1 MKKCFYIL
9 WAALTMAGVFTACTN
24 EDSPMTE
31 QNELKIVT
39 IRATID
45 GDLGSRVAL
54 TDDAKNRVV
63 KVEWAAGDAFKIN
76 VNGTDYIFTYTEDDK
91 FECTDASF
99 PETFDEAGTVT
110 ATYPATAPTA
120 CTSQSGTLDG
130 AASLLTMTAT
140 LDVTAE
146 QSTADLALNFKH
158 NNSIVKMTLNN
169 DDFKGK
175 NVTWVTLKSGNS
187 VVATT
192 NGTFTDDAE
201 NGSVVAYFTVEPQT
215 MADITV
221 LAVCGESNYTVA
233 LTDRILEAGKLYNV
247 NKKMAKVPPMG
258 DKTATLAVKGD
269 FAMADGTFISKD
281 ATLTAE
287 QKTNVRGIVFWT
299 LADKN
304 SAAGAETSAKL
315 TDDKIM
321 AKDFPN
327 CSHGL
332 IVSLKDVFQETKWQ
346 SDVVSKIN
354 SWQSSDAFNADNK
367 NEYKSI
373 GSTVD
378 SDDFRQDLINYILGY
393 QNTKILKAY
402 NAQCE
407 AAQKVLPVSL
417 LADFYERNP
426 APANTTGWFIP
437 SVKELTLLYGVD
449 KDDVYKN
456 GFGNSTKTE
465 MNTILESLGTDFAD
479 ILSNG
484 YYWSSSECE
493 NVFYAFSL
501 RFFNGDV
508 THTEKNYRA
517 YSYYVRAVCA
527 F

>member
-54 TDDAKNRVV
+54 TDDDKNRVV
-63 KVEWAAGDAFKIN
+63 KVGWAAGDAFKIN

-110 ATYPATAPTA
+110 ATYPAIAPTA

-158 NNSIVKMTLNN
+158 NNSIVKMTLSN

-175 NVTWVTLKSGNS
+175 DVTWVTLKSGNS

-221 LAVCGESNYTVA
+221 LAVCRESNYTVT

-258 DKTATLAVKGD
+258 YKTATQAVKGD

-287 QKTNVRGIVFWT
+287 QKNNVRGIVFWT

-304 SAAGAETSAKL
+304 TEAGAKTFAKL

-332 IVSLKDVFQETKWQ
+332 IVSLKDVAQETKWQ
-346 SDVVSKIN
+346 SYVDSKIN

-367 NEYKSI
+367 NDYKSI
-373 GSTVD
+373 GSTFS
-378 SDDFRQDLINYILGY
+378 SDDFTKDLINYILGY

-417 LADFYERNP
+417 LADFYEQNP

-437 SVKELTLLYGVD
+437 SVKELTLLYGAD
-449 KDDVYKN
+449 KDNVYTN

-465 MNTILESLGTDFAD
+465 MNKILTSLGTDCAD
-479 ILSNG
+479 ILRDDF
-484 YYWSSSECE
+484 YWSSSEDEE
-493 NVFYAFSL
+493 NIFYAFSL
-501 RFFNGDV
+501 NFYNGSVEDIM
-508 THTEKNYRA
+508 KNGRA
-517 YSYYVRAVCA
+517 YYVRAVCA

>member
-63 KVEWAAGDAFKIN
+63 KVGWAAGDAFKIN

-91 FECTDASF
+91 FECADASF
-99 PETFDEAGTVT
+99 PETFDEAGTVI

-158 NNSIVKMTLNN
+158 NNSIVKMTLSN

-221 LAVCGESNYTVA
+221 LAVCGENNYTVA

-258 DKTATLAVKGD
+258 EKTATQAVKGD

-287 QKTNVRGIVFWT
+287 QKNNVRGIVFWT

-304 SAAGAETSAKL
+304 TAADAKTSAKL
-315 TDDKIM
+315 TDDEIM

-332 IVSLKDVFQETKWQ
+332 IVSLKDVSQETKWQ
-346 SDVVSKIN
+346 FNVDSKIN
-354 SWQSSDAFNADNK
+354 SWQNSDAFNADNK

-378 SDDFRQDLINYILGY
+378 SGDFTQDLINYILGY

-407 AAQKVLPVSL
+407 TAQKVLPVSL
-417 LADFYERNP
+417 LADFYKQNP

-449 KDDVYKN
+449 KDNVYTN

-465 MNTILESLGTDFAD
+465 MNEILTSLGTDCAD
-479 ILSNG
+479 ILRDDF
-484 YYWSSSECE
+484 YWSSSEDE
-493 NVFYAFSL
+493 EYIFYAFSL
-501 RFFNGDV
+501 NFYNGSVVDIM
-508 THTEKNYRA
+508 KNERA
-517 YSYYVRAVCA
+517 YYVRAVCA

>member
-63 KVEWAAGDAFKIN
+63 KVDWAAGDAFKIN

-110 ATYPATAPTA
+110 ATYPAIAPTA

-192 NGTFTDDAE
+192 NGTFTGDAE
-201 NGSVVAYFTVEPQT
+201 DGSVVAYFTVEPQT

-221 LAVCGESNYTVA
+221 LAVCGECNYTVA

-247 NKKMAKVPPMG
+247 NKKMTKVTSMG
-258 DKTATLAVKGD
+258 DKTATQAVKGD
-269 FAMADGTFISKD
+269 FAMADGTFISMD

-304 SAAGAETSAKL
+304 TAADAKTSAEL

-321 AKDFPN
+321 VKDFPN

-346 SDVVSKIN
+346 SYVDSKIN

-373 GSTVD
+373 GSTYD
-378 SDDFRQDLINYILGY
+378 SGDFTKDLINYILGY

-417 LADFYERNP
+417 LADFYEQNP

-449 KDDVYKN
+449 KDNVSTN
-456 GFGNSTKTE
+456 GFGNLTKTE
-465 MNTILESLGTDFAD
+465 MNTILTSLGTDYAD
-479 ILSNG
+479 VLSNEN
-484 YYWSSSECE
+484 YWSSSEDEE
-493 NVFYAFSL
+493 NIFYAFSL
-501 RFFNGDV
+501 NFYNGSVEDIM
-508 THTEKNYRA
+508 KNGRA
-517 YSYYVRAVCA
+517 YYVRAVCA

>member
-63 KVEWAAGDAFKIN
+63 KVGWAAGDAFKIN
-76 VNGTDYIFTYTEDDK
+76 VNGMDYIFTYTEDDK

-99 PETFDEAGTVT
+99 PETFGEAGTVT

-158 NNSIVKMTLNN
+158 NNSIVKMTLSN

-175 NVTWVTLKSGNS
+175 DVTWVTLKSGNS

-192 NGTFTDDAE
+192 NGTFTGDAE
-201 NGSVVAYFTVEPQT
+201 DGSVVAYFTVEPQT

-221 LAVCGESNYTVA
+221 LAVCGENNYTVA
-233 LTDRILEAGKLYNV
+233 LTDRILGAGKLYNV
-247 NKKMAKVPPMG
+247 NKEMTIVPPMG
-258 DKTATLAVKGD
+258 DKTATQAVKGD

-299 LADKN
+299 LADRN
-304 SAAGAETSAKL
+304 TAADAETSAKL

-321 AKDFPN
+321 VKDFPN

-332 IVSLKDVFQETKWQ
+332 IVSLKDVSQETKWQ
-346 SDVVSKIN
+346 SYVDSKIN

-373 GSTVD
+373 GSTYG
-378 SDDFRQDLINYILGY
+378 SGDFTKDLINYILGY

-407 AAQKVLPVSL
+407 TAQKVLPVSL
-417 LADFYERNP
+417 LADFYEQNP

-449 KDDVYKN
+449 KDNVSTN
-456 GFGNSTKTE
+456 GFGNLTKTE
-465 MNTILESLGTDFAD
+465 MNTILTSLGTDYAD
-479 ILSNG
+479 VLSNEN
-484 YYWSSSECE
+484 YWSSSEDEE
-493 NVFYAFSL
+493 NIFYAFSL
-501 RFFNGDV
+501 NFYNGSVEDIM
-508 THTEKNYRA
+508 KNGRA
-517 YSYYVRAVCA
+517 YYVRAVCA

>member
-54 TDDAKNRVV
+54 TDDDKNRVV
-63 KVEWAAGDAFKIN
+63 KVGWAAGDAFKIN

-110 ATYPATAPTA
+110 ATYPAIAPTA

-158 NNSIVKMTLNN
+158 NNSIVKMTLSN

-175 NVTWVTLKSGNS
+175 DVTWVTLKSGNS

-221 LAVCGESNYTVA
+221 LAVCGESNYTVI

-247 NKKMAKVPPMG
+247 NKEMTKVAPMG
-258 DKTATLAVKGD
+258 DKTATQAVKGD

-299 LADKN
+299 LAEKN
-304 SAAGAETSAKL
+304 TAADAKTSAEL

-321 AKDFPN
+321 VKDFPN

-346 SDVVSKIN
+346 SNVDSKIN

-373 GSTVD
+373 GSTYG
-378 SDDFRQDLINYILGY
+378 SGDFTKDLINYILGY

-417 LADFYERNP
+417 LADFYEQNP

-449 KDDVYKN
+449 KDNVSTN
-456 GFGNSTKTE
+456 GFGNLTKTE
-465 MNTILESLGTDFAD
+465 MNTILTSLGTDYAD
-479 ILSNG
+479 VLSNEN
-484 YYWSSSECE
+484 YWSSSEDEE
-493 NVFYAFSL
+493 NIFYAFSL
-501 RFFNGDV
+501 NFYNGSVEDIM
-508 THTEKNYRA
+508 KNGRA
-517 YSYYVRAVCA
+517 YYVRAVCA